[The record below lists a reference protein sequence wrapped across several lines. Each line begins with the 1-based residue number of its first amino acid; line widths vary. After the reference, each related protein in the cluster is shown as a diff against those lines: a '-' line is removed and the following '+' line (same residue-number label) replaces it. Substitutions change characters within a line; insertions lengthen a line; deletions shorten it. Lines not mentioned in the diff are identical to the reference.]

1 MNRLLERR
9 STPGTVQEMP
19 FVSPDRPDLLMQKV
33 IGRWDNEGGAGPDG
47 PQKGNSGE
55 PKPEL
60 VSKAEPELKQPA
72 SISTQRWSQSLSGG
86 GHVLIRPINK
96 LDANAERAFI
106 EGLSSD
112 AKRLR
117 FMGQIAH
124 PTEKFIAQ
132 LTDLDGTNEVALVA
146 VVKDGAAE
154 KIVGV
159 SRYSN
164 DVAQNRCECALAVSD
179 EWQHKGLGTALMK
192 HLIEVARSNR
202 IAAMESIEYAENL
215 AMRTLLL
222 ELEFHVRVNPH
233 DVQQV
238 IYTLTL
244 SPISER

>member
-1 MNRLLERR
+1 MNRLLAGQNVN
-9 STPGTVQEMP
+9 TP
-19 FVSPDRPDLLMQKV
+19 VSAHEPVAAKM
-33 IGRWDNEGGAGPDG
+33 IGRWGNDDGADADPAQAGGAGAKMEQAALASG
-47 PQKGNSGE
+47 P
-55 PKPEL
+55 
-60 VSKAEPELKQPA
+60 ALKHPA
-72 SISTQRWSQSLSGG
+72 SISTLRWSQSLSGG

-96 LDANAERAFI
+96 LDAHAERAFI

-117 FMGQIAH
+117 FMGQISH
-124 PTEKFIAQ
+124 PSEQYIAQ
-132 LTDLDGTNEVALVA
+132 LTHLDGINEVALVA
-146 VVKDGAAE
+146 VIKDGAAE

-192 HLIEVARSNR
+192 HLIEVARTNR

-215 AMRTLLL
+215 AMRTLLH
-222 ELEFHVRVNPH
+222 ELDFHVRADPH
-233 DVQQV
+233 DVRQV
-238 IYTLTL
+238 IYSLTL